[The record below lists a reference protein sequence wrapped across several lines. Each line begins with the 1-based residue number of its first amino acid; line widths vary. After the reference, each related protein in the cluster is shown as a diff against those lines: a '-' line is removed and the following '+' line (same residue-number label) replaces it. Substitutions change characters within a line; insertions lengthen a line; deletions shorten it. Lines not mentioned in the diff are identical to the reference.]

1 LNSKNW
7 KLHHEM
13 REICTEIHVG
23 ISIHSCWCIVLVID
37 EIFFLRVNILLIIIR
52 SLYKTDRDP

>member
-23 ISIHSCWCIVLVID
+23 KSIHSCCCIVLVTD
-37 EIFFLRVNILLIIIR
+37 EFICFFNDKYTINNNQIFVQ
-52 SLYKTDRDP
+52 DR